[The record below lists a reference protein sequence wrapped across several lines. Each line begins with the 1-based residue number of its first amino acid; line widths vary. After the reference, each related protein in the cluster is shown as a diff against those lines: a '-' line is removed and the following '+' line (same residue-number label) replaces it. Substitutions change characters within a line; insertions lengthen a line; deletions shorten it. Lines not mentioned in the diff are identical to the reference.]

1 MFARALLVLLAV
13 LNIGVG
19 AWWWAHVPASSQAA
33 TAEAADVPRLQLASE
48 RPVGAAE
55 PVVLP
60 PVPLPEDAVCLA
72 LGPFP
77 DATSAARAQ
86 TQLSPQVLASRL
98 VERAA
103 AGVRGWRVLVPPQ
116 PSRAE
121 ADAVAA
127 RIGAAGFSDFLVLR
141 QGADAN
147 AVALGLYQSEAAARR
162 RAGALTA
169 AGFDV
174 RAEPVGA
181 TLEPW
186 LEIALP
192 PGADTSPIR
201 TLAAVPRAAPTA
213 CDPLR

>member
-13 LNIGVG
+13 LNLCVG
-19 AWWWAHVPASSQAA
+19 AWWWAHVPASSREGIRE
-33 TAEAADVPRLQLASE
+33 TAGVPRLQLASE
-48 RPVGAAE
+48 RPVDAVE
-55 PVVLP
+55 PVAP
-60 PVPLPEDAVCLA
+60 PSAPLPDAAVCIA

-86 TQLSPQVLASRL
+86 SQLAPQLLTSRL

-103 AGVRGWRVLVPPQ
+103 AGVRGWRVLLPPLS
-116 PSRAE
+116 SRAE

-162 RAGALTA
+162 RAGALRA

-181 TLEPW
+181 TLQPW
-186 LEIALP
+186 LEIAMP
-192 PGADTSPIR
+192 PGADPAPLR
-201 TLAAVPRAAPTA
+201 VLAAAPRAVPTA

>member
-13 LNIGVG
+13 LNLGVG
-19 AWWWAHVPASSQAA
+19 AWWWAHAPASPQAV
-33 TAEAADVPRLQLASE
+33 AADAAGVPRLQLASE
-48 RPVGAAE
+48 RAAGADAPVA
-55 PVVLP
+55 
-60 PVPLPEDAVCLA
+60 PLPAALPADAACFA

-86 TQLSPQVLASRL
+86 AQLAPQLLASRL

-103 AGVRGWRVLVPPQ
+103 GGVRGWRVLVPPQ
-116 PSRAE
+116 PTR
-121 ADAVAA
+121 ADADAIAA

-147 AVALGLYQSEAAARR
+147 AVALGLYQSESAARR
-162 RAGALTA
+162 RADALTN

-181 TLEPW
+181 TLDPW
-186 LEIALP
+186 LEVALLAGSEAAP
-192 PGADTSPIR
+192 LR
-201 TLAAVPRAAPTA
+201 TLAAVPRSEPTA
-213 CDPLR
+213 CEPLR

>member
-13 LNIGVG
+13 LNLGVG
-19 AWWWAHVPASSQAA
+19 AWWWAHVPAASQAA
-33 TAEAADVPRLQLASE
+33 TAETAVVPRLQLASE
-48 RPVGAAE
+48 RPADAGE
-55 PVVLP
+55 PVAP
-60 PVPLPEDAVCLA
+60 PPAPLREDAVCIA

-162 RAGALTA
+162 RAAALTA

-186 LEIALP
+186 LEVALP
-192 PGADTSPIR
+192 AGADATPIR
-201 TLAAVPRAAPTA
+201 TLAAVPRAVPSA

>member
-13 LNIGVG
+13 LNLGVT
-19 AWWWAHVPASSQAA
+19 AWWWRHASTVVPV
-33 TAEAADVPRLQLASE
+33 AADAGAGVAHLQLASE
-48 RPVGAAE
+48 RPANAA
-55 PVVLP
+55 VAP
-60 PVPLPEDAVCLA
+60 PPPAPLPDDAACFA

-86 TQLSPQVLASRL
+86 AQLAPQLLASRL

-103 AGVRGWRVLVPPQ
+103 GGARGWRVLVPPQ
-116 PSRAE
+116 ATR
-121 ADAVAA
+121 ADADAIAA
-127 RIGAAGFSDFLVLR
+127 RIGAAGFNDVLVLR

-147 AVALGLYQSEAAARR
+147 AVALGLYQGEAAARR
-162 RAGALTA
+162 RAGALAA

-186 LEIALP
+186 LEIGLALGTDP
-192 PGADTSPIR
+192 APLR
-201 TLAAVPRAAPTA
+201 TAAAVPRAEPAA

>member
-13 LNIGVG
+13 LNLGVG
-19 AWWWAHVPASSQAA
+19 AWWWAHVPAASQAA
-33 TAEAADVPRLQLASE
+33 TAETAVVPRLQLASE
-48 RPVGAAE
+48 RPADAGE
-55 PVVLP
+55 PVAP
-60 PVPLPEDAVCLA
+60 PPAPLREDAVCIA

-127 RIGAAGFSDFLVLR
+127 RIGAAGFSDFLVPERGRRAPPRRCAHGRGLR
-141 QGADAN
+141 RACRAGGCHARALARGRAAGRRRRHADPH
-147 AVALGLYQSEAAARR
+147 ARR
-162 RAGALTA
+162 RTARRAQRLRPAALT
-169 AGFDV
+169 
-174 RAEPVGA
+174 
-181 TLEPW
+181 
-186 LEIALP
+186 
-192 PGADTSPIR
+192 
-201 TLAAVPRAAPTA
+201 LAR
-213 CDPLR
+213 